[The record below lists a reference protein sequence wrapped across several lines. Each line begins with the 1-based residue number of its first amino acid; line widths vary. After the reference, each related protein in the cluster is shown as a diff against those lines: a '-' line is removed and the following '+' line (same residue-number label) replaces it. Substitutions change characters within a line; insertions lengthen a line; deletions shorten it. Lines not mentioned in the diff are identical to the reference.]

1 MPILHHSATLDWVI
15 FGGFLLLL
23 FVLLA
28 AAEALQRRNI
38 LTGETSRKIV
48 HMLTGL
54 AVLLSPF
61 LFQTLLPLLILAVLF
76 TVLNAVALKF
86 GRFSG
91 IHATGRKTYGTVFY
105 PLAFFVL
112 LLLFWRRETLAL
124 LVGMSLL
131 AIADVCAALVGEQAK
146 SPLRL
151 PLPGDRKSLQGSLA
165 MFVSSALLVFIGFAW
180 AGPILGFHPETSR
193 VIFAVIGIALLA
205 TAGEAV
211 SWHGSD
217 NLSVPLL
224 GGFLTY
230 FYVNASD
237 AAIVQF
243 FVGELLALAVTAISY
258 RVKFLELSGAL
269 ATFVLGSFV
278 FGLGGWKF
286 SLPLLA
292 FFVLS
297 SMLSRL
303 GAARKRAANKN
314 FQKGHRRDL
323 GQVLANGGI
332 PGLLVVLWYL
342 APQPVW
348 YFLFLGAVA
357 AVTADTWATEIGLLS
372 RRPPRL
378 ITSLKIVASGTSGA
392 ISTLGLFGAALG
404 AGTIALL
411 GWALQSVS
419 PAHRFGLI
427 GVVLIT
433 AAGVL
438 AHLFDSLLG
447 ATIQTQ
453 RVCLTCRKVSE
464 KKGECCG
471 AERQPHSGW
480 RWVDNDMVNGICAL
494 SGVLAVFLGM
504 PMLKI
509 LA

>member
-1 MPILHHSATLDWVI
+1 MPNLHLSATLDWLI
-15 FGGFLLLL
+15 FGGFLLML

-28 AAEALQRRNI
+28 SADALQCRNI
-38 LTGETSRKIV
+38 LTGETSRKMV
-48 HMLTGL
+48 HILAGV

-61 LFQTLLPLLILAVLF
+61 LFQTSLPLLILAALF
-76 TVLNAVALKF
+76 TVLNALALKF

-112 LLLFWRRETLAL
+112 LLLFWRREPLAL

-131 AIADVCAALVGEQAK
+131 AIADVCAALAGKQAK
-146 SPLRL
+146 SPMRL

-165 MFVSSALLVFIGFAW
+165 MFSSSALLVFIGFAW
-180 AGPILGFHPETSR
+180 VGPILGFQPETAR
-193 VIFAVIGIALLA
+193 VMFAVIGIALLA
-205 TAGEAV
+205 TTGEAV
-211 SWHGSD
+211 SWRGSD

-230 FYVNASD
+230 FYVNASE
-237 AAIVQF
+237 AAILQF
-243 FVGELLALAVTAISY
+243 FVGELLALTVAAISY
-258 RVKFLELSGAL
+258 RVKFLDLSGAL

-297 SMLSRL
+297 SVLSRL

-378 ITSLKIVASGTSGA
+378 ITSLKTVTTGTSGA
-392 ISTLGLFGAALG
+392 ISIIGLFGAALG

-411 GWALQSVS
+411 GWALQSAGSV
-419 PAHRFGLI
+419 HRFGFI
-427 GVVLIT
+427 GVALIT
-433 AAGVL
+433 GAGVL

-447 ATIQTQ
+447 ATIQAQ
-453 RVCLTCRKVSE
+453 RICLTCRRISE

-480 RWVDNDMVNGICAL
+480 RWVDNDVVNGVCAL

-504 PMLKI
+504 EAVK
-509 LA
+509 

>member
-1 MPILHHSATLDWVI
+1 MPNLHISATLDWVV
-15 FGGFLLLL
+15 FSGFLLLL

-28 AAEALQRRNI
+28 SADALQRRQI
-38 LTGETSRKIV
+38 LAAETSRKMV
-48 HMLTGL
+48 HILAGI

-61 LFQTLLPLLILAVLF
+61 LFQTLLPLLLLAVLF
-76 TVLNAVALKF
+76 TVLNALALKLS
-86 GRFSG
+86 RFSG
-91 IHATGRKTYGTVFY
+91 IHATERKTYGTVFY

-131 AIADVCAALVGEQAK
+131 AIADVCAALAGEKAR

-165 MFVSSALLVFIGFAW
+165 MFVSSAMLVFIGFAW
-180 AGPILGFHPETSR
+180 VGPILGFHPEASR
-193 VIFAVIGIALLA
+193 IIFAVIGIALLA
-205 TAGEAV
+205 TAAEAV
-211 SWHGSD
+211 SWRGSD

-230 FYVNASD
+230 FYVNASE

-243 FVGELLALAVTAISY
+243 FVGELLALAVAAISY
-258 RVKFLELSGAL
+258 RVKFLDLSGAL

-278 FGLGGWKF
+278 FGLGSWKF

-297 SMLSRL
+297 SALSRF
-303 GAARKRAANKN
+303 GAARKRTANKN

-332 PGLLVVLWYL
+332 PGLLVVAWYL
-342 APQPVW
+342 APQPSW

-372 RRPPRL
+372 RRQPRL

-392 ISTLGLFGAALG
+392 ISTLGLFGATLG
-404 AGTIALL
+404 AATIAFL
-411 GWALQSVS
+411 GWALQSSGPVY
-419 PAHRFGLI
+419 RFGLI
-427 GVVLIT
+427 GVALIT

-447 ATIQTQ
+447 ATIQAQ
-453 RVCLTCRKVSE
+453 RICLTCRKISE
-464 KKGECCG
+464 KRGECCG

-480 RWVDNDMVNGICAL
+480 RWVDNDVVNGICAL
-494 SGVLAVFLGM
+494 SGMLTVFLGM
-504 PMLKI
+504 PAMK
-509 LA
+509 